1 MSKRRRIVSL
11 NRVDESLALF
21 NQMLIPFVIDVRGEG
36 VYFDLGDYV
45 HLLDDEERLQ
55 RIRWIRETLVN
66 PEEIRRSH
74 LKSKPFR
81 EVYMATIYESED
93 DLTGEPFVVGVDRKF
108 GRLDFR
114 TALVP
119 EAAYLRQLRK
129 GQLLWPERQRK

>member
-1 MSKRRRIVSL
+1 MSKHRRIVSL

-21 NQMLIPFVIDVRGEG
+21 NQMLIPFVIDVRGEE

-81 EVYMATIYESED
+81 EVYIATIYESED
-93 DLTGEPFVVGVDRKF
+93 DLTGEPFVVGVDRKL

-119 EAAYLRQLRK
+119 EASYLKQLRK
-129 GQLLWPERQRK
+129 GRLLWPERQKK

>member
-1 MSKRRRIVSL
+1 MPKHRRIVSL

-21 NQMLIPFVIDVRGEG
+21 NQMLVPFVIDVRGEE

-81 EVYMATIYESED
+81 EVYIATIYESED
-93 DLTGEPFVVGVDRKF
+93 DLTKDDCYGRKDE
-108 GRLDFR
+108 RNRSTIFR
-114 TALVP
+114 A
-119 EAAYLRQLRK
+119 
-129 GQLLWPERQRK
+129 QRHAIYPGSA